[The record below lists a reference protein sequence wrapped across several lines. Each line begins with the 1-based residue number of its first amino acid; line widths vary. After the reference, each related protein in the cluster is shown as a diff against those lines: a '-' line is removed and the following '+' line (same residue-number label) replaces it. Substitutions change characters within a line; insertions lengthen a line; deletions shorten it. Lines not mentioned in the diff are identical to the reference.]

1 MNILVFG
8 LGALGHVFA
17 AFLQRAG
24 HRVIGIGRPKVAEIV
39 RQQGIAVTGI
49 WGEFQIKLTGIY
61 ESVGE
66 IEADN
71 FDLILLTVK
80 SYDTQTAVEVLKPIV
95 GKKTILVCA
104 QNGYGNYETAAQVLG
119 EEHVVLARV
128 IFGAELLAPGQ
139 VKVTVC
145 ADDMKIG
152 SPKGVIPKARLEE
165 IARCLTDAG
174 IRTQVTER
182 IISYLWD
189 KILYNCALNPLGAT
203 LEVPYGVL
211 GDTPALRA
219 IMNEIVR
226 EIFTIAKA
234 HQVPLFWNT
243 PEDYLNHFYTR
254 LLPPT
259 RNHHPS
265 MLQDIRRGKR
275 TEIDALNGA
284 IVSLGKKAGIATP
297 VNETITKLIKA
308 KEQLCRRERNWF

>member
-1 MNILVFG
+1 MNVLVFG

-24 HRVIGIGRPKVAEIV
+24 HRVVGIGRPKVVEVV

-49 WGEFQIKLTGIY
+49 WGEFQIKLSGVY
-61 ESVGE
+61 ESVDKINAE
-66 IEADN
+66 N

-80 SYDTQTAVEVLKPIV
+80 SYDTQTAVEALRPIV
-95 GKKTILVCA
+95 GEKTILVCA
-104 QNGYGNYETAAQVLG
+104 QNGYGNYETAAQILG
-119 EEHVVLARV
+119 DEHVVLARV

-145 ADDMKIG
+145 ADDIRIG
-152 SPKGVIPKARLEE
+152 SPKGVIPRTRLEE
-165 IARCLTDAG
+165 IAGCLSDAG
-174 IRTQVTER
+174 IRTQVTEK

-189 KILYNCALNPLGAT
+189 KILYNCALNPLGAI

-211 GDTPALRA
+211 GDIPALRT
-219 IMNEIVR
+219 IMDEIVK
-226 EIFTIAKA
+226 EIFTVAKV

-243 PEDYLNHFYTR
+243 PEDYLNHFYSR

-259 RNHHPS
+259 RNHHSS

-284 IVSLGKKAGIATP
+284 IVSLGKKAGVDTL
-297 VNETITKLIKA
+297 VNETITRLIKA
-308 KEQLCRRERNWF
+308 KEQLCKQKKNWS